1 VQELLKTNLAHQMD
15 EAAVFYNNEMLSLAE
30 GENPFPNPE
39 TARNPV
45 PVKNPIQWWSQW
57 CDPYMGV
64 EGI

>member
-1 VQELLKTNLAHQMD
+1 MAIRYHITL
-15 EAAVFYNNEMLSLAE
+15 
-30 GENPFPNPE
+30 PNPE